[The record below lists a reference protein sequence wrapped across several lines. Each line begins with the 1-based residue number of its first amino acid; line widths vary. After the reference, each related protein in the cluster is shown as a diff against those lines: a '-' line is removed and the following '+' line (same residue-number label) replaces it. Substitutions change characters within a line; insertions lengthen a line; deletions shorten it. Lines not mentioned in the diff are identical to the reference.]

1 MSSSSSS
8 LRAVDG
14 VAGFDARNSFTGG
27 GAVDGRESPRELRG
41 DATPDDAGRDG
52 SLDRG
57 VLYADMV
64 AFELRRPALR
74 AARSTSLQASCTMIK
89 LSAQAMESF

>member
-52 SLDRG
+52 SSDRG
-57 VLYADMV
+57 VLYADMMV

-74 AARSTSLQASCTMIK
+74 AAPATSLQ
-89 LSAQAMESF
+89 